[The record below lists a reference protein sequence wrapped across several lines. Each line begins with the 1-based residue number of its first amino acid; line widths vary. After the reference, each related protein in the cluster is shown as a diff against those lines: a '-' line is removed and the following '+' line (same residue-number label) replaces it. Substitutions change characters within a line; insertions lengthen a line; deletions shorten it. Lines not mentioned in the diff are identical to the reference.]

1 MSDASPSSE
10 QRVQLLVLERIDVAR
25 NMARYYVLSV
35 EPTLFDDAAVV
46 REWGRLGR
54 LGGRRI
60 DLHAKNSDA
69 RLALDAWLA
78 RKIRRGYVLRG
89 AGTQPTSAE

>member
-1 MSDASPSSE
+1 MSDASPSPE
-10 QRVQLLVLERIDVAR
+10 PRVQLLVLERVDAAC
-25 NMARYYVLSV
+25 NMARYYVLSL

-54 LGGRRI
+54 FGGRRI
-60 DLHAKNSDA
+60 DLYAKDGDA

-78 RKIRRGYVLRG
+78 RKLRRGYVLRG
-89 AGTQPTSAE
+89 EGAKPI